1 MSILEHPIET
11 LSVFDA
17 SARGVAGLVKD
28 AQDGRSI
35 VVSRHGRPVA
45 AVVAMARFD
54 SIEELEDDLRSAC
67 LVLARAATD
76 NGTRVDFDDLITE
89 LGFDQTKLNNELDVE
104 AENRTEHKQRP
115 GLRK

>member
-1 MSILEHPIET
+1 MSLLEHPIET
-11 LSVFDA
+11 LSVSDA

-28 AQDGRSI
+28 AQEGRSI

-45 AVVAMARFD
+45 AVVAISRFD

-76 NGTRVDFDDLITE
+76 SGKRVEFDDLIGE
-89 LGFDQTKLNNELDVE
+89 LGFDQAKLNSELDAE
-104 AENRTEHKQRP
+104 LENRTEAKPRP
-115 GLRK
+115 GVPK